1 MEKEDSTSIDISIV
15 LLTYNQEEFISQ
27 AINSILSQKLSN
39 SFEIIVI
46 DDCSVDDTFSL
57 ISEFQ
62 NKYPLNFKAYRNAFN
77 LGLAK
82 NYEKA
87 VLLAKGKYIAYLE
100 GDDYWTDPYKLQKQ
114 FNFLDEN
121 PDFVLAF
128 HDFITIDSIGR
139 IISDKN
145 LKIDSLKKNRS
156 KKDMVTG
163 CLIHQNTI
171 MFRNV
176 VRHFPIGFFKAK
188 NHDTFFIAYLSNW
201 GESGYVKCS
210 PLHYRIHTDSL
221 WSSLSGKRKHWNG
234 FITYSIILF
243 YVPIKYS
250 GNVLRKIASKIKSF
264 LIL

>member
-1 MEKEDSTSIDISIV
+1 MEKEKSISIDISIV
-15 LLTYNQEEFISQ
+15 LLTYNQEKFVSK
-27 AINSILSQKLSN
+27 AINSILNQELSN

-46 DDCSVDDTFSL
+46 DDFSADDTFSL

-62 NKYPLNFKAYRNAFN
+62 DKYPLNFKAYRNAFN

-114 FNFLDEN
+114 FNFLEEN
-121 PDFVLAF
+121 PDLVLAF
-128 HDFITIDSIGR
+128 HDFITIDSNEG

-176 VRHFPIGFFKAK
+176 VRRFPIGFFKAK

-201 GESGYVKCS
+201 GEAGYVKCS
-210 PLHYRIHTDSL
+210 PLHYRIHTNSL

-234 FITYSIILF
+234 LITYSVILF
-243 YVPIKYS
+243 YVPFRYS
-250 GNVLRKIASKIKSF
+250 RNLIWKIASKVKAIIIS
-264 LIL
+264 